1 MNPAPFPEHLDQI
14 LSQSVRE
21 ATSLESAL
29 QREGAAL
36 ASRDLD
42 ELNAAVADK
51 QVRVQALEA
60 LTRQQTELLQR
71 EGYETNA
78 HGMDRVLRDWDEDG
92 VLRPVWERLVE
103 VMSHCHRLNQVN
115 GGVVET
121 SRRRVDQALHI
132 LRGEEAR
139 TELYDPHG
147 RAFSASS
154 SRPITKA

>member
-1 MNPAPFPEHLDQI
+1 MNATPFPEHLDRI

-21 ATSLESAL
+21 ATGLESAL

-36 ASRDLD
+36 AARDID
-42 ELNAAVADK
+42 ELNTAVAEK
-51 QVRVQALEA
+51 QSRVRALEA
-60 LTRQQTELLQR
+60 LTREQTELLQR
-71 EGYETNA
+71 QGYETSA

-92 VLRPVWERLVE
+92 VLRPVWDRLVE
-103 VMSHCHRLNQVN
+103 VMSRCRHLNQVN

-132 LRGEEAR
+132 LRGEENR
-139 TELYDPHG
+139 TELYGPRG
-147 RAFSASS
+147 RTFSSSS